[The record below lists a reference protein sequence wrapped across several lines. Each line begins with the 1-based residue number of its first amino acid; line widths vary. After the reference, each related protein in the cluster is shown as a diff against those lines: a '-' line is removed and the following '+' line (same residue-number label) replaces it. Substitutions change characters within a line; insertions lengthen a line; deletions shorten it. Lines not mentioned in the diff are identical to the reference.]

1 MNTRTTGVTAAVAIS
16 LALAACGSSS
26 TVVAPAASSSS
37 SGRTTSTA
45 TASTSTS
52 DSPSSSDTGT
62 PSAPA
67 ASGAKIAVGT
77 TVTDDIL
84 DNKAVVVSVIRNF
97 PIPAAASAIKA
108 RGDELVL
115 VEVKVTAGSKYYAG
129 MGDSDFTWGVQG
141 KQYSGEA
148 AGSDAVHAAMTAAGH
163 TPLAAVDTGKSGT
176 GWIAGFLKP
185 AGSDKAYV
193 ALRRVAAKGSD
204 GTDIPKKEFPVTLPL
219 S

>member
-1 MNTRTTGVTAAVAIS
+1 MKTRLTAATAAAAIS
-16 LALAACGSSS
+16 VALAACGSSS
-26 TVVAPAASSSS
+26 TVVAPAASSTSS
-37 SGRTTSTA
+37 SATTSTA
-45 TASTSTS
+45 TGGTSTS
-52 DSPSSSDTGT
+52 DSPSSDTST
-62 PSAPA
+62 SSAPA
-67 ASGAKIAVGT
+67 ASGTKIAVGT

-84 DNKAVVVSVIRNF
+84 DNKVTVVSVIRNF

-129 MGDSDFTWGVQG
+129 MMDSDFTWGVQG
-141 KQYSGEA
+141 KQYSGEGA
-148 AGSDAVHAAMTAAGH
+148 DSDAVHAAMTAAGH
-163 TPLAAVDTGKSGT
+163 PPLAAVDTGKSGT